1 MPLKET
7 LGYLDQSYSTLCFNW
22 IDQTAVTGRYHEAMA
37 CNVFPFVWKDYDT
50 NDILITDEGQRCF
63 TKDELYDKIKDI
75 KKSDYRMIVA
85 KTDFLKRL
93 PSEKDYYKE
102 FETVFN
108 KCLKS

>member
-1 MPLKET
+1 MSVCACGVCVKTFISSSQKE
-7 LGYLDQSYSTLCFNW
+7 
-22 IDQTAVTGRYHEAMA
+22 
-37 CNVFPFVWKDYDT
+37 
-50 NDILITDEGQRCF
+50 
-63 TKDELYDKIKDI
+63 KDELYDKIKDI